1 VSGHY
6 GSMDIWVVKLSPL
19 GVIEWQ
25 KPYGGSE
32 VDYGFDIQQTTDGG
46 YIVVGE
52 TYSTNGAVTSGR
64 GGWIFKLDSI
74 GTIQWQATHGDNMNS
89 VQQTSDGG
97 FISAGYAD
105 GPLGNRDYHIVK
117 LNSLGTM
124 VWEKFYGGT
133 ASDIA
138 HSIQQTSDG
147 GYIIAGETN
156 SSNTH
161 VTQNNGST
169 DYWVIKLDSLGNLDW
184 QKALGGSS
192 NDYGQ
197 SVHETVDGGFVVYGH
212 SNSNDG
218 FVTANKGNED
228 SWMVKLDS
236 TGSLV
241 WQRTLG
247 GPIFEYGRAVK
258 VTSDG
263 GYVIAAS
270 SSSRSGDVDT
280 TNGSYDF
287 WVVKLSA
294 NNTIGDNE
302 TSITP
307 FKNQIVR
314 AYPNPSK
321 GFVFLES
328 NIQGD
333 FYFELVDNQG
343 KIMGR
348 GSFLQQTSLDV
359 SSLKSGL
366 YFLKTYLNGQSI
378 GVDKVVVER

>member
-1 VSGHY
+1 
-6 GSMDIWVVKLSPL
+6 
-19 GVIEWQ
+19 
-25 KPYGGSE
+25 
-32 VDYGFDIQQTTDGG
+32 
-46 YIVVGE
+46 
-52 TYSTNGAVTSGR
+52 
-64 GGWIFKLDSI
+64 
-74 GTIQWQATHGDNMNS
+74 
-89 VQQTSDGG
+89 
-97 FISAGYAD
+97 
-105 GPLGNRDYHIVK
+105 
-117 LNSLGTM
+117 
-124 VWEKFYGGT
+124 
-133 ASDIA
+133 
-138 HSIQQTSDG
+138 
-147 GYIIAGETN
+147 
-156 SSNTH
+156 
-161 VTQNNGST
+161 
-169 DYWVIKLDSLGNLDW
+169 
-184 QKALGGSS
+184 
-192 NDYGQ
+192 
-197 SVHETVDGGFVVYGH
+197 VVYGH